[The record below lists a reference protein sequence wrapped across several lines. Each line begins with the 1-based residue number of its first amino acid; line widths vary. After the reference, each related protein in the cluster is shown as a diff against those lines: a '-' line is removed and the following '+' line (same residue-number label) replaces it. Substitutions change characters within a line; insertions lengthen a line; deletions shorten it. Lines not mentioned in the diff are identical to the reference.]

1 MCADGLLLKT
11 DSYNITHTGM
21 EKVKIISHT
30 LNFQGYATALLIC
43 VEELP
48 SLFYIPM
55 LFYLKEEGADFLQF
69 SADSHHNG
77 H

>member
-1 MCADGLLLKT
+1 
-11 DSYNITHTGM
+11 M
-21 EKVKIISHT
+21 EKSHT
-30 LNFQGYATALLIC
+30 LNSQGYATALLIR

-48 SLFYIPM
+48 SLFYISMPS
-55 LFYLKEEGADFLQF
+55 YLKGEGTDFLQF